1 MGEQWEQSIDSYF
14 RFVNKVNK
22 LSVERRH
29 FVILKFDS
37 LSPKQER
44 IAVMKNLVVKY
55 LKGRYSDKWTD
66 HMAEWL

>member
-55 LKGRYSDKWTD
+55 LKERYPDKWTD

>member
-1 MGEQWEQSIDSYF
+1 MKQSIDPYF

-29 FVILKFDS
+29 SVILKFDS